1 MIVALMRDAKAELVR
16 IDSRGEAHPI
26 GTVASQRLRA
36 REGAYRMLPAPGHV
50 VFMRYTGEDG
60 RRDAEDGAIVRLA
73 GEVTS
78 PGALCDILALV
89 GQAGWRGELAV
100 LDGDD
105 MRSVFFDQGNVVGA
119 LTNVE
124 DERLGAVL
132 YRYGVIDAD
141 QRDRVMG
148 LVKSGKRFGE
158 AAIELGVLKQDQIFK
173 YIGKQVDEIV
183 FATLTVAD
191 GTFFFLDGFDET
203 RLVSRH
209 TVSANALLMDGVT
222 RLDEM
227 RYFRQKIPSAEHVP
241 VKNDGRGN
249 PDDEFK
255 VAFAA
260 VDGRQNV
267 GDIGRSSGLGEFEI
281 TKQLYG
287 LVQSGHVAIHPP
299 RAAGGP
305 TALVAAANGALTA
318 IFRAAASGGH
328 VDEVRSGLASF
339 AVGAGVYDI
348 LFRNAGPDESGALDA
363 DAVAQNSHIVAGGS
377 EPDNILKQMLH
388 EYVAFA
394 LFSAGAALGSS
405 AEAELTKQVGPAL
418 ASLKPQG

>member
-1 MIVALMRDAKAELVR
+1 MRDGKAELVR

-26 GTVASQRLRA
+26 GAVASQRLRA
-36 REGAYRMLPAPGHV
+36 RAGAYRMLPAPEHV

-73 GEVTS
+73 GEVTA
-78 PGALCDILALV
+78 PGALCDVLALL
-89 GQAGWRGELAV
+89 GQTGWRGELVV

-105 MRSVFFDQGNVVGA
+105 ARSVFFEQGNVVGA
-119 LTNVE
+119 VTNVE
-124 DERLGAVL
+124 AERLGSVL
-132 YRYGVIDAD
+132 YRYGVLDAEA
-141 QRDRVMG
+141 RDRVMEV
-148 LVKSGKRFGE
+148 VKQGKRFGE
-158 AAIELGVLKQDQIFK
+158 AAIELGVLRQDQI
-173 YIGKQVDEIV
+173 YSSISKQVDEIV
-183 FATLTVAD
+183 FAIMTVGD
-191 GTFFFLDGFDET
+191 GTFFFLDDFDEA

-222 RLDEM
+222 RMDEM

-241 VKNDGRGN
+241 VKNEGRGA

-255 VAFAA
+255 AA
-260 VDGRQNV
+260 YAVVDGRSSI
-267 GDIGRSSGLGEFEI
+267 GDIGRASGLGEFEV
-281 TKQLYG
+281 TKQVYG
-287 LVQSGHVAIHPP
+287 LVQSGHVAIHLP

-318 IFRAAASGGH
+318 IFRVAARAGR
-328 VDEVRSGLASF
+328 VEEVRSGLSSF
-339 AVGAGVYDI
+339 AVGAGVYDL

-363 DAVAQNSHIVAGGS
+363 EAVAHNSAIVAGGGD
-377 EPDNILKQMLH
+377 PDNLLKQMLH

-405 AEAELTKQVGPAL
+405 AEAELSKQVGPAL
-418 ASLKPQG
+418 QSLKPQG